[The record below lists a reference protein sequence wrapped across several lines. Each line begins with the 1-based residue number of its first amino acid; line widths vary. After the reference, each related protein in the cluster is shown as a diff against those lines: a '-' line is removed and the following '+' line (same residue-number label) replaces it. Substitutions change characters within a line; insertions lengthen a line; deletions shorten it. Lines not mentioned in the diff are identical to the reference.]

1 MSHWSSCESL
11 QKISLCKGDNKARKL
26 LNKEIAM
33 KNDNISEEDIK
44 DTEEEFENDLRSDE
58 DHIGSA
64 QRLAE
69 EADKQFTEGIRCL
82 GTAALNEDAP
92 LHRYSKLSEDG
103 VSHLEKAIKLGLP
116 LMDEATA
123 LAFLGNEYLTLAV
136 EYGENEQLEFG
147 PLTSKGI
154 DVLERALVLDTENN
168 GDFLDDLVKKMFM
181 PSLSIAYGLE
191 STTLSNDDAIPF
203 LQEKLKRCDTP
214 VLHLLLGNCYGI
226 KHMLIQA
233 LLSWENAIKA
243 NKFGVEKFADSIEK
257 ARNNIE
263 MIKSDDVLVDEIK
276 RKISEFESEI
286 RRLDTERN
294 KKFDEAGKI
303 AYKEYLKNKPDHP
316 PAVVTKWNELEDI
329 DSRISRNKQDLS
341 GLKQREK
348 KTGFLAKL
356 EDSITSTAKSGKLK
370 FDVHNLERKKDGVIT
385 EFGRVLYNS
394 HKNGDNT
401 LEELSS
407 IWQNIDD
414 MEQQISKNEEEIAKL
429 RKYL

>member
-1 MSHWSSCESL
+1 
-11 QKISLCKGDNKARKL
+11 
-26 LNKEIAM
+26 
-33 KNDNISEEDIK
+33 
-44 DTEEEFENDLRSDE
+44 
-58 DHIGSA
+58 
-64 QRLAE
+64 
-69 EADKQFTEGIRCL
+69 
-82 GTAALNEDAP
+82 
-92 LHRYSKLSEDG
+92 
-103 VSHLEKAIKLGLP
+103 
-116 LMDEATA
+116 
-123 LAFLGNEYLTLAV
+123 
-136 EYGENEQLEFG
+136 
-147 PLTSKGI
+147 
-154 DVLERALVLDTENN
+154 
-168 GDFLDDLVKKMFM
+168 MFM

-214 VLHLLLGNCYGI
+214 VLHGI

-276 RKISEFESEI
+276 RKISEFESES

-329 DSRISRNKQDLS
+329 DSLISRNKQDLS

-356 EDSITSTAKSGKLK
+356 GDSITSTAKSGKLK

-429 RKYL
+429 RKYI

>member
-1 MSHWSSCESL
+1 L

-103 VSHLEKAIKLGLP
+103 ISHLEKAIKLGLP

-168 GDFLDDLVKKMFM
+168 GDFLDDLV
-181 PSLSIAYGLE
+181 
-191 STTLSNDDAIPF
+191 
-203 LQEKLKRCDTP
+203 
-214 VLHLLLGNCYGI
+214 
-226 KHMLIQA
+226 
-233 LLSWENAIKA
+233 
-243 NKFGVEKFADSIEK
+243 
-257 ARNNIE
+257 
-263 MIKSDDVLVDEIK
+263 
-276 RKISEFESEI
+276 
-286 RRLDTERN
+286 
-294 KKFDEAGKI
+294 
-303 AYKEYLKNKPDHP
+303 
-316 PAVVTKWNELEDI
+316 
-329 DSRISRNKQDLS
+329 
-341 GLKQREK
+341 
-348 KTGFLAKL
+348 
-356 EDSITSTAKSGKLK
+356 
-370 FDVHNLERKKDGVIT
+370 
-385 EFGRVLYNS
+385 
-394 HKNGDNT
+394 
-401 LEELSS
+401 
-407 IWQNIDD
+407 
-414 MEQQISKNEEEIAKL
+414 
-429 RKYL
+429 